1 LRPRL
6 AFLADLL
13 SDVTGSAR
21 RRPKRP
27 PSGQPAAGKEEQLSA
42 DEMKRRLD
50 ATRARLKRER
60 PPMAD

>member
-13 SDVTGSAR
+13 SDLGGSR
-21 RRPKRP
+21 RGREQRP
-27 PSGQPAAGKEEQLSA
+27 PAQPPPVGREEQLSA

-50 ATRARLKRER
+50 ATRARLKQEH
-60 PPMAD
+60 PPGE